1 MPEGDISEDVLQE
14 TSTMRT
20 LDSLSSHE
28 FAALLLCSG
37 HAKYATLCLN
47 TPLSGQD
54 FLNCSESDLEEIGIT
69 FVRTASRF
77 WPW

>member
-1 MPEGDISEDVLQE
+1 
-14 TSTMRT
+14 MRT

-69 FVRTASRF
+69 FRPHRLSILALVKKIQL
-77 WPW
+77 